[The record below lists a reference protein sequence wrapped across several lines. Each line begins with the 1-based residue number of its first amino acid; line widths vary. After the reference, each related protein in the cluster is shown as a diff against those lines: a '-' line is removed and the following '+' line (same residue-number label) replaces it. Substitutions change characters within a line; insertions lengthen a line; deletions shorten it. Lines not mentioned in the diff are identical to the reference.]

1 MSTDDLKEEM
11 DELNRRIE
19 NILAVIKRSLN
30 PPSKWIDKE
39 EILRILKCS
48 ERSLQTLRE
57 NEILKFTR
65 PLGPEGS
72 KFFYLRKDVEDLFE
86 KNFNGKIWF
95 SS

>member
-1 MSTDDLKEEM
+1 MDADNIIQKI
-11 DELNRRIE
+11 DELNRKLE
-19 NILAVIKRSLN
+19 NLLAVIKHSLN

-39 EILRILKCS
+39 ETLRILKCS

-65 PLGPEGS
+65 PLGRESS

-86 KNFNGKIWF
+86 KNFNGEI
-95 SS
+95 